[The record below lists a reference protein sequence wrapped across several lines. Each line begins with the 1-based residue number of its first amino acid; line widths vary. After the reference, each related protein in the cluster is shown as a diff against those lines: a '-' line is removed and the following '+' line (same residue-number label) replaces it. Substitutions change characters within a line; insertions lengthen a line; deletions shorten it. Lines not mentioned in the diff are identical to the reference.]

1 MVVFFRLM
9 KIGVMC
15 LCLTLSGCLQSGLPI
30 STKTKYAI
38 DVFYDTDVPERP
50 YEEIQ
55 WIEMANEAELQRKPR
70 KGDRMIDQGNDA
82 ETKSLLTAQLVVKAQ
97 KMGADALIK
106 VQYKYYT
113 SVDSEGYSMRGLAV
127 KYRGE

>member
-1 MVVFFRLM
+1 MVVFPRVA
-9 KIGVMC
+9 KIVTVC
-15 LCLTLSGCLQSGLPI
+15 FLLSLTGCLQSGLPI
-30 STKTKYAI
+30 STKTKYAL
-38 DVFYDTDVPERP
+38 DVFYETDTPERP

-55 WIEMANEAELQRKPR
+55 WIEIANEADLQKHPK
-70 KGDRMIDQGNDA
+70 KGQAMVDQGNDA

-106 VQYKYYT
+106 VQYKYYA
-113 SVDSEGYSMRGLAV
+113 SVKTEGYSMRGMAV